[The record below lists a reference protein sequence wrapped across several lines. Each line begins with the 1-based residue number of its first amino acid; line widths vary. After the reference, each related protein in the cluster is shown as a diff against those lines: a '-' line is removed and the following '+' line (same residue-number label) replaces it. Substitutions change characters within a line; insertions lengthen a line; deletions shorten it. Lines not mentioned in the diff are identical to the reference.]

1 MPVLIDIKP
10 SDVTMPL
17 ASFQG
22 RPLDKD
28 GMKRLVQDISAK
40 RESPMPREQVDAL
53 FAAMW
58 PQLESAVDEAV
69 RNAAPSR
76 EPQRSQESCACFNRS
91 AASKASC
98 SSRAYIS
105 ARAALW
111 VARRSSTSPGSTW
124 LSPKPQFR
132 TSARTAAFA
141 LTWPAAPPCHRHT
154 VPPGIAFAL
163 HCLPVR
169 LEIALNRYGLRHAV
183 DR

>member
-1 MPVLIDIKP
+1 MGPV
-10 SDVTMPL
+10 SASC
-17 ASFQG
+17 ASFNRHQAFRRHDAACFISGTPAGQG
-22 RPLDKD
+22 WYEAA
-28 GMKRLVQDISAK
+28 GSGHQCK

-141 LTWPAAPPCHRHT
+141 LTWPAAPPCQRHT

-163 HCLPVR
+163 HCLPVCS
-169 LEIALNRYGLRHAV
+169 EIAVH
-183 DR
+183 